1 MTAMLLSDIVARLG
15 GELRGADFAVNRVA
29 PLEQAGRGD
38 IAFVT
43 PKFASRI
50 AASRADALIV
60 TAALTDQLGS
70 GTAIVCADPYL
81 YAARLASLFHPLP
94 TARPGI
100 HASVVIGEGATIAAS
115 AEIREHAS
123 IGAGAQIGEGVIV
136 YPGAYVGAGAVIGD
150 HTILYARAVVEHGCV
165 IGRRC
170 ILHPGCVIGADG
182 FGNAFARDHWEKIP
196 QTGRVV
202 VGDDVEIGANTTVDR
217 GALDDTV
224 IEDGVRLDNLVHIAH
239 NCRVGKH
246 TAMAACVGVAG
257 STSIGAYC
265 LLGGAAMISGHL
277 DIGDRV
283 QVSGGTLVAKSIKKP
298 GTYTAVYPLAEHREW
313 LGNAAR
319 VRQLD
324 SLFDRVKDLERE
336 LAALKKTETPE

>member
-1 MTAMLLSDIVARLG
+1 MLLSDIVARLG
-15 GELRGADFAVNRVA
+15 GELSGADLAVSRVA
-29 PLEQAGRGD
+29 PLERAGQGD

-43 PKFASRI
+43 PKFACQIDTSQ
-50 AASRADALIV
+50 AAALIV
-60 TAALTDQLGS
+60 PPALAEQLDGRS
-70 GTAIVCADPYL
+70 AIVFADPYL
-81 YAARLASLFHPLP
+81 YAARVAALFHPLP
-94 TARPGI
+94 VAQAGV
-100 HASVVIGEGATIAAS
+100 HASAVVGEGTTLAAT
-115 AEIREHAS
+115 AEIREHVS
-123 IGAGAQIGEGVIV
+123 IGAGAIIGEGVII
-136 YPGAYVGAGAVIGD
+136 YPGAYIGAGAVIGD
-150 HTILYARAVVEHGCV
+150 HSIVYARAVVEHGCV

-202 VGDDVEIGANTTVDR
+202 VGDDVEIGANTTIDR

-239 NCRVGKH
+239 NCRIGKH

-277 DIGDRV
+277 DIGDRI